1 MKAQQL
7 LAATAILGL
16 LSSCTERTTAKGPAA
31 DRFHDPDKAC
41 LSPVQYD
48 YIVLF
53 PDNGVTP
60 TPAGQAELARAIR
73 DAQHLLSQGQQF
85 IVKVSGHAD
94 RSGPEGYNMRLAK
107 RRADAVR
114 DAFVAIGVPRKSI
127 VTGSRGESESAV
139 PTPDGVKEQGN
150 RRVEIYFEFQ

>member
-1 MKAQQL
+1 MKPQLL
-7 LAATAILGL
+7 LAATAILAL
-16 LSSCTERTTAKGPAA
+16 LSSCTERMTARGPAV
-31 DRFHDPDKAC
+31 DRFPDPDTVC
-41 LSPVQYD
+41 LSPIQYD

-73 DAQHLLSQGQQF
+73 DAQHLLSQGQQL
-85 IVKVSGHAD
+85 IVKISGHAD
-94 RSGPEGYNMRLAK
+94 RSGPEAYNMRLAE

-114 DAFVAIGVPRKSI
+114 EAFVAAGVSPISI

-139 PTPDGVKEQGN
+139 PTPDGVKEPGN
-150 RRVEIYFEFQ
+150 RRVEIYFELH